1 MHKKVL
7 KFDGFVKSPSAALRF
22 PPEAGK
28 HPRPVEFSLRETV
41 KPIQQGKSSRRTSMY
56 ASFLSEFILS
66 LSKDAL
72 PQAGFRF
79 AQLAS
84 GSLYCAVLFDDF
96 LRIRQDYLLT
106 EATTKSRSCFLLF
119 LPS

>member
-1 MHKKVL
+1 
-7 KFDGFVKSPSAALRF
+7 
-22 PPEAGK
+22 
-28 HPRPVEFSLRETV
+28 
-41 KPIQQGKSSRRTSMY
+41 MY

-84 GSLYCAVLFDDF
+84 EAFYCAALFDGF
-96 LRIRQDYLLT
+96 LRVDQV
-106 EATTKSRSCFLLF
+106 
-119 LPS
+119 

>member
-1 MHKKVL
+1 
-7 KFDGFVKSPSAALRF
+7 LRF

-28 HPRPVEFSLRETV
+28 HLRPVEFSLRETA
-41 KPIQQGKSSRRTSMY
+41 KPIQQGKSLRRTSMY

-84 GSLYCAVLFDDF
+84 GAFYCAVLFDDF
-96 LRIRQDYLLT
+96 LRVRQNWDVELKRVGEAVGSHQERLQTRSSELT
-106 EATTKSRSCFLLF
+106 PPFDQGVAES
-119 LPS
+119 

>member
-1 MHKKVL
+1 MSKSRPIEVKAN
-7 KFDGFVKSPSAALRF
+7 KIDGFLKSPSASLRF

-28 HPRPVEFSLRETV
+28 HPRPVEFSLRETA
-41 KPIQQGKSSRRTSMY
+41 KPIQQGKLLRRTSMY

-79 AQLAS
+79 AQLAY
-84 GSLYCAVLFDDF
+84 GAFYCAVPFD
-96 LRIRQDYLLT
+96 
-106 EATTKSRSCFLLF
+106 EFLLVRQN
-119 LPS
+119 SNSV